1 MCECVCVYVYIS
13 VCACMCAYMCT
24 VPLRGEGMLLF
35 TTECN
40 VYGLKK
46 VWRRKGRKKEVG
58 NDSFMLL
65 LCSIK

>member
-1 MCECVCVYVYIS
+1 MCYVSVYVYIS

-40 VYGLKK
+40 VYG
-46 VWRRKGRKKEVG
+46 GEESMEKER
-58 NDSFMLL
+58 
-65 LCSIK
+65 